1 MNDTIQECI
10 GKQKKKLGQEK
21 KKNTLEASQPSSV
34 SSSELQPGYS
44 LLTVPMEE
52 VYNLPPELREK
63 IFYSFL
69 MRGEELLKMGP
80 EFSDQAVQMFFKATK
95 LLPNPTD
102 LIMAIQS
109 LLPESVFASLTSLI
123 TT

>member
-1 MNDTIQECI
+1 LE
-10 GKQKKKLGQEK
+10 QEK
-21 KKNTLEASQPSSV
+21 KKSTLEASQPSSM
-34 SSSELQPGYS
+34 SSSDLQPGHT

-52 VYNLPPELREK
+52 IYNLPLELREK
-63 IFYSFL
+63 MFYSFL

-102 LIMAIQS
+102 LLMAIQS
-109 LLPESVFASLTSLI
+109 LLPESIFASLTSLI
-123 TT
+123 TTEVMLK